1 MVCFLCYNKGEEEVI
16 MTKSFNLDKIFKDM
30 NDDWFFMDSHAKDF
44 VTLILYDT
52 ENYMIVGRTNDIV
65 AKEYADNDYVK
76 DYQNKFDD
84 LYEEQTG
91 HENSQ
96 YKFELVPVGVTSVAL
111 KYNL

>member
-1 MVCFLCYNKGEEEVI
+1 
-16 MTKSFNLDKIFKDM
+16 MTKSSNLDKIFKKM
-30 NDDWFFMDSHAKDF
+30 GDDWLYVSSHAEDF

-52 ENYMIVGRTNDIV
+52 ENFMIVGRTNDIV
-65 AKEYADNDYVK
+65 AIDYADNDYVE

-96 YKFELVPVGVTSVAL
+96 YEFKLVPVGITSVAL
-111 KYNL
+111 KYDL

>member
-1 MVCFLCYNKGEEEVI
+1 
-16 MTKSFNLDKIFKDM
+16 MTKSFNLEKAFKDM
-30 NDDWFFMDSHAKDF
+30 HDDWFLMDSHAEDF

-52 ENYMIVGRTNDIV
+52 ENYMIVGRTNNILNKKVIYKDY
-65 AKEYADNDYVK
+65 AKGYVQ

-96 YKFELVPVGVTSVAL
+96 YQFKLVPVGITSVSL

>member
-1 MVCFLCYNKGEEEVI
+1 
-16 MTKSFNLDKIFKDM
+16 MTKSFNLDKIFKNM
-30 NDDWFFMDSHAKDF
+30 NDDWFLMDSHAEDF

-91 HENSQ
+91 QENSQ
-96 YKFELVPVGVTSVAL
+96 YEFKLVPVGITSVAL
-111 KYNL
+111 KYDL

>member
-1 MVCFLCYNKGEEEVI
+1 
-16 MTKSFNLDKIFKDM
+16 MTKSVNLDKIFKNM
-30 NDDWFFMDSHAKDF
+30 GDDWLYVDSHADDF

-65 AKEYADNDYVK
+65 VKDYADKDYVK

-84 LYEEQTG
+84 LYAEQTG

-96 YKFELVPVGVTSVAL
+96 YEFKLVPVGITSVAL
-111 KYNL
+111 KYDL

>member
-1 MVCFLCYNKGEEEVI
+1 MG
-16 MTKSFNLDKIFKDM
+16 
-30 NDDWFFMDSHAKDF
+30 DDWLYVNSHAKEF
-44 VTLILYDT
+44 VTLVLCDT

-65 AKEYADNDYVK
+65 AKDYADKDFVK

-96 YKFELVPVGVTSVAL
+96 YKFELVPVGITSVAL
-111 KYNL
+111 KYDL

>member
-1 MVCFLCYNKGEEEVI
+1 
-16 MTKSFNLDKIFKDM
+16 MTKSSKLDKIFKKM
-30 NDDWFFMDSHAKDF
+30 GDDWLYVNSHAEDF

-52 ENYMIVGRTNDIV
+52 ENFMIVGHTNDIV
-65 AKEYADNDYVK
+65 ALDYADNDYVQ

-96 YKFELVPVGVTSVAL
+96 YQFKLVPVGIGSVVL
-111 KYNL
+111 KNNS

>member
-1 MVCFLCYNKGEEEVI
+1 MA
-16 MTKSFNLDKIFKDM
+16 KSVNLDKIFKHM
-30 NDDWFFMDSHAKDF
+30 NDDWFSMDSHAEEF

-65 AKEYADNDYVK
+65 AIDYADNDYVE

-96 YKFELVPVGVTSVAL
+96 YEFKLVPVDITSVAL
-111 KYNL
+111 KYDL

>member
-1 MVCFLCYNKGEEEVI
+1 MAKAFD
-16 MTKSFNLDKIFKDM
+16 LDKIFKNM
-30 NDDWFFMDSHAKDF
+30 SDDWLFMDSHAVDF

-65 AKEYADNDYVK
+65 SVDDAENDTDYVK

-96 YKFELVPVGVTSVAL
+96 YRFELVPVGITSVAL

>member
-1 MVCFLCYNKGEEEVI
+1 
-16 MTKSFNLDKIFKDM
+16 MTKSFNLDKIFKIM
-30 NDDWFFMDSHAKDF
+30 NDDWLFVNSHAEDF

-52 ENYMIVGRTNDIV
+52 ENYMIVGRTNDIITV
-65 AKEYADNDYVK
+65 DDADKDYVQ

-96 YKFELVPVGVTSVAL
+96 YQFELVPVGITSVSL

>member
-1 MVCFLCYNKGEEEVI
+1 
-16 MTKSFNLDKIFKDM
+16 MTKSSNLDKIFKKM
-30 NDDWFFMDSHAKDF
+30 GDDWLYVSSHAEDF

-52 ENYMIVGRTNDIV
+52 ENFMIVGRTNDII
-65 AKEYADNDYVK
+65 ALDYADNDYVQ

-96 YKFELVPVGVTSVAL
+96 YEFKLVPVGITSVAL

>member
-1 MVCFLCYNKGEEEVI
+1 
-16 MTKSFNLDKIFKDM
+16 MTKSYNLDKIFKKM
-30 NDDWFFMDSHAKDF
+30 GDDWLYVNSHAEDF

-52 ENYMIVGRTNDIV
+52 ENFMIVGRTNDIV
-65 AKEYADNDYVK
+65 ALDYADNDYVQ

-96 YKFELVPVGVTSVAL
+96 YQFKLVPVGITSVAL
-111 KYNL
+111 KYNM

>member
-1 MVCFLCYNKGEEEVI
+1 MRGGET
-16 MTKSFNLDKIFKDM
+16 MTKSVNLDKIFKKM
-30 NDDWFFMDSHAKDF
+30 GDDWLYVSSHADKF

-65 AKEYADNDYVK
+65 AVDYADNDYVK

-96 YKFELVPVGVTSVAL
+96 YRFEVVPVDITSVAL
-111 KYNL
+111 KYNMQ

>member
-1 MVCFLCYNKGEEEVI
+1 
-16 MTKSFNLDKIFKDM
+16 MTKSFNLDKIFKKM
-30 NDDWFFMDSHAKDF
+30 GDDWLFVNSHAEDF

-52 ENYMIVGRTNDIV
+52 ENYMIVGRTNDII
-65 AKEYADNDYVK
+65 ARNDADNDYVK

-96 YKFELVPVGVTSVAL
+96 YRFELVPVGITSVAL

>member
-1 MVCFLCYNKGEEEVI
+1 
-16 MTKSFNLDKIFKDM
+16 MTKSLNLDEIFKSM
-30 NDDWFFMDSHAKDF
+30 NDDWFLMDSHAEDF

-65 AKEYADNDYVK
+65 AKDYADKDYVK

-91 HENSQ
+91 HENLQ
-96 YKFELVPVGVTSVAL
+96 YKFELVPVGITSVAL

>member
-1 MVCFLCYNKGEEEVI
+1 MA
-16 MTKSFNLDKIFKDM
+16 KSFNLDKIFKDM
-30 NDDWFFMDSHAKDF
+30 NDDWLFMDSHAEGF
-44 VTLILYDT
+44 VTLVLYDT
-52 ENYMIVGRTNDIV
+52 ENYMIVGRTNDII
-65 AKEYADNDYVK
+65 AKDYADKDYVQ

-96 YKFELVPVGVTSVAL
+96 YQFELLPVGITSVAL

>member
-1 MVCFLCYNKGEEEVI
+1 MVCFLCYNKWEEEVI
-16 MTKSFNLDKIFKDM
+16 MTKSFNLDKIFKNM
-30 NDDWFFMDSHAKDF
+30 NEDWFLVDSHADDF

-52 ENYMIVGRTNDIV
+52 ENYMIVGRTNNIV
-65 AKEYADNDYVK
+65 AMEYVYKNYVK

-96 YKFELVPVGVTSVAL
+96 YRFELVPVGVTSVAL

>member
-1 MVCFLCYNKGEEEVI
+1 

-30 NDDWFFMDSHAKDF
+30 NDDWFFMDSHAEDF

-52 ENYMIVGRTNDIV
+52 ENYMIVGRTNDVV
-65 AKEYADNDYVK
+65 AMDYADNDYVE
-76 DYQNKFDD
+76 DYQTKFDD

-91 HENSQ
+91 HENLQ
-96 YKFELVPVGVTSVAL
+96 YQFELVPVGITSFAL

>member
-1 MVCFLCYNKGEEEVI
+1 
-16 MTKSFNLDKIFKDM
+16 MTKSFNLDKIFKNM
-30 NDDWFFMDSHAKDF
+30 NDDWFFMDSHAKEF

-52 ENYMIVGRTNDIV
+52 ENYMIVGRTNDII
-65 AKEYADNDYVK
+65 AIDYADNDYVE
-76 DYQNKFDD
+76 DYQNKFDG

-96 YKFELVPVGVTSVAL
+96 YRFELVPVGISSVAL

>member
-1 MVCFLCYNKGEEEVI
+1 MG
-16 MTKSFNLDKIFKDM
+16 
-30 NDDWFFMDSHAKDF
+30 DDWLYVNSHAKEF

-65 AKEYADNDYVK
+65 AKDYADNDFVK

-96 YKFELVPVGVTSVAL
+96 YQFELVPVGIASVAL

>member
-1 MVCFLCYNKGEEEVI
+1 
-16 MTKSFNLDKIFKDM
+16 MTKSFNLDKIFKNM
-30 NDDWFFMDSHAKDF
+30 NDDWLFVNSHAEDF

-52 ENYMIVGRTNDIV
+52 ENYMIVGRTNDIITV
-65 AKEYADNDYVK
+65 DDADKDYVQ

-96 YKFELVPVGVTSVAL
+96 YQFELVPVGITSVSL
-111 KYNL
+111 KYNIQ

>member
-1 MVCFLCYNKGEEEVI
+1 
-16 MTKSFNLDKIFKDM
+16 MTKSFNLDKIFKNM
-30 NDDWFFMDSHAKDF
+30 NDDWLFVNSHAEDF

-52 ENYMIVGRTNDIV
+52 ENYMIVGRTNDIITV
-65 AKEYADNDYVK
+65 DDADKDYVQ

-96 YKFELVPVGVTSVAL
+96 YQFELVPVGITSVSL
-111 KYNL
+111 KYNMQ

>member
-1 MVCFLCYNKGEEEVI
+1 
-16 MTKSFNLDKIFKDM
+16 MTKSSNLDKIFKKM
-30 NDDWFFMDSHAKDF
+30 GDDWLYVSSHAEDF

-52 ENYMIVGRTNDIV
+52 ENFMIVGRTNDIV
-65 AKEYADNDYVK
+65 AIDYANNDYVE

-96 YKFELVPVGVTSVAL
+96 YEFKLVPVGITSVAL
-111 KYNL
+111 KYDL

>member
-1 MVCFLCYNKGEEEVI
+1 

-30 NDDWFFMDSHAKDF
+30 NDDWFLMDSHADDF
-44 VTLILYDT
+44 VTLVLYDT

-65 AKEYADNDYVK
+65 SMDYVYNNYVK

-96 YKFELVPVGVTSVAL
+96 YKFELVPVGVTSVSL

>member
-1 MVCFLCYNKGEEEVI
+1 
-16 MTKSFNLDKIFKDM
+16 MTKSFNLDKIFKKM
-30 NDDWFFMDSHAKDF
+30 GEDWLFVNSHAEDF

-52 ENYMIVGRTNDIV
+52 ENYMIVGRTNDII
-65 AKEYADNDYVK
+65 ARNDADNDYVK

-96 YKFELVPVGVTSVAL
+96 YRFELVPVGITSVAL

>member
-1 MVCFLCYNKGEEEVI
+1 MICFSRYNRWEEGVI
-16 MTKSFNLDKIFKDM
+16 MTKSFNLDKIFKGM
-30 NDDWFFMDSHAKDF
+30 NDDWFLMDSHAENF
-44 VTLILYDT
+44 VTLVLYDT

-65 AKEYADNDYVK
+65 AIDYADNDYVE
-76 DYQNKFDD
+76 DYQTKFDD

-96 YKFELVPVGVTSVAL
+96 YKFELVPVSVTSVAL

>member
-1 MVCFLCYNKGEEEVI
+1 
-16 MTKSFNLDKIFKDM
+16 MTKSSNLGKIFKKM
-30 NDDWFFMDSHAKDF
+30 GDDWLYVNSHAEDF
-44 VTLILYDT
+44 VTLILYDI

-65 AKEYADNDYVK
+65 AIDYADNDYVE

-96 YKFELVPVGVTSVAL
+96 YEFKLVPVGITSVAL
-111 KYNL
+111 KYDL

>member
-1 MVCFLCYNKGEEEVI
+1 MVCFLCYNKWEEGVI
-16 MTKSFNLDKIFKDM
+16 MTKSFNLDKVFKKM
-30 NDDWFFMDSHAKDF
+30 GDDWLFVDSHAENF
-44 VTLILYDT
+44 VTLVLYDT

-65 AKEYADNDYVK
+65 VADYADNDYVK

-96 YKFELVPVGVTSVAL
+96 YRFEVVPVDITSVAL

>member
-1 MVCFLCYNKGEEEVI
+1 
-16 MTKSFNLDKIFKDM
+16 MTKSFNLDEIFKSM
-30 NDDWFFMDSHAKDF
+30 NDDWFLMDSHAEDF

-52 ENYMIVGRTNDIV
+52 KNYMIVGRTNNILNKKVIYKD
-65 AKEYADNDYVK
+65 YARGYLQ

-91 HENSQ
+91 HKNSQ
-96 YKFELVPVGVTSVAL
+96 YQFELVPVGITSVAL